1 MSIVGD
7 VGPAEAERLILAY
20 SERYMQVVAL
30 EILRMTEVGRV
41 YSLSTIRDSLTRP
54 SGQWLCSLM
63 SLSPAFEKDGR
74 NSYRR
79 LDLATINVKD
89 QKRKEGRAAARAC
102 QEFLRR
108 V

>member
-20 SERYMQVVAL
+20 SERYM
-30 EILRMTEVGRV
+30 
-41 YSLSTIRDSLTRP
+41 RDSLTRP

>member
-1 MSIVGD
+1 MSLVGD

-41 YSLSTIRDSLTRP
+41 YSLSTVRDSLTRP
-54 SGQWLCSLM
+54 SGQWLCLLM
-63 SLSPAFEKDGR
+63 SMSPAFERVGR

-79 LDLATINVKD
+79 LDLAGINITV
-89 QKRKEGRAAARAC
+89 QKRKEGRAAAKAC
-102 QEFLRR
+102 LEFLGRL
-108 V
+108 